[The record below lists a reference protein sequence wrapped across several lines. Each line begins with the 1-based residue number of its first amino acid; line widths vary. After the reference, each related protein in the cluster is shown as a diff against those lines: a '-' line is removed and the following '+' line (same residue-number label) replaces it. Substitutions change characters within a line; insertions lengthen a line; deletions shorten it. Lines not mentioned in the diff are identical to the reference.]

1 MFVPQP
7 WREEGYKE
15 VYKKEVVVMPSYERI
30 LVAVDGSPNSEV
42 AFFRGIELSKEY
54 HAELLIVYIT
64 EDTSSSAPFDAGTV
78 HFELDREKGFCGS
91 LLNHYESIARKHG
104 LRHVKTVS
112 NSGSPK
118 TEILSF
124 ASMHAADLIICGATG
139 LNTMERILVGS
150 VSQYIMRHANCDV
163 LIARN
168 SNSIQSS
175 GLSIRSASQR

>member
-1 MFVPQP
+1 
-7 WREEGYKE
+7 
-15 VYKKEVVVMPSYERI
+15 MPSYERI

-42 AFFRGIELSKEY
+42 AFFRGIELAKEY

-64 EDTSSSAPFDAGTV
+64 EDNNAPVAPFDAGTV

-139 LNTMERILVGS
+139 LNTMERILLGS

-168 SNSIQSS
+168 TNAIESS
-175 GLSIRSASQR
+175 GLSIRSSSQR